1 MTVKTETIQLRLS
14 ENDYTWLTQNATNI
28 SFFVL
33 KLIQEAKRRDEDR
46 PLRDRI
52 TETRKQLDEARKS
65 LETSL
70 RNAWADDQLKGTIN
84 HQRKEVERLK
94 AKLAVLTGL

>member
-1 MTVKTETIQLRLS
+1 
-14 ENDYTWLTQNATNI
+14 LTQNATNI
-28 SFFVL
+28 SSFVL
-33 KLIQEAKRRDEDR
+33 RLIQEAKRRDEDR

-52 TETRKQLDEARKS
+52 IETRKGLDEARKS

-70 RNAWADDQLKGTIN
+70 RNAWADDQLKGIVN

-94 AKLAVLTGL
+94 GKLAVLTGL